1 MTISNQYDSV
11 PLPETTT
18 PLDGVEWAKYHLFMN
33 IVEDFNMLKLTEEEK
48 VVQGW
53 MKKMIVHYKAR
64 QD

>member
-11 PLPETTT
+11 PLPETEKQ
-18 PLDGVEWAKYHLFMN
+18 LNGVEWAKYHLFMN
-33 IVEDFNMLKLTEEEK
+33 IVEDFNALELTEEEK

-53 MKKMIVHYKAR
+53 MKKMIAHYKAR

>member
-11 PLPETTT
+11 PLPETGK

-33 IVEDFNMLKLTEEEK
+33 IVEDFNMLELTEEEK
-48 VVQGW
+48 VVQRW
-53 MKKMIVHYKAR
+53 MKQMITHYKAR